1 VLPAVNG
8 TETVVEFVTDTVPIV
23 GVPGAANT
31 SELEAEEA
39 VDVPFAFVAV
49 TVYVRVPAAV
59 SVTTIG
65 LEAPVFVA
73 PEDEV
78 TV

>member
-1 VLPAVNG
+1 VIEALPVLPAVNG

-31 SELEAEEA
+31 RELEAADA

-49 TVYVRVPAAV
+49 TAYV
-59 SVTTIG
+59 
-65 LEAPVFVA
+65 
-73 PEDEV
+73 
-78 TV
+78 